1 MDMREFLNRFIDFK
15 RRSKLSLTKRLLYTL
30 EEKNLKRH
38 RGGGRGEYFLKL
50 DPSIGVSNRGNASIF
65 FQLLKTYKEE
75 EMYKVIKE
83 DLRIFNFLNFVNN
96 KNTVQCCI
104 IRLKD
109 S

>member
-15 RRSKLSLTKRLLYTL
+15 RRSKLSLTNVYCTHSKRRIS
-30 EEKNLKRH
+30 NDI
-38 RGGGRGEYFLKL
+38 GGEGGKYFLKL

-75 EMYKVIKE
+75 ETYKVIKE